1 MVREGAL
8 ERWMSLEMGKMRDG
22 IVTQARPLHELLL
35 EERPQATTRGG
46 LPHPF
51 DRAMLQRFHDALP
64 PLARRRL
71 RLPVTFYV
79 ESDLAD
85 EAYVTD
91 EAAIALLRAL
101 GEVPATLEPR
111 EGRLWLSHARARDV
125 SERWRNAFQFT
136 YL

>member
-1 MVREGAL
+1 MA
-8 ERWMSLEMGKMRDG
+8 LEMGKIRDA
-22 IVTQARPLHELLL
+22 IVTRPRPLHELIL
-35 EERPQATTRGG
+35 EDEPSAATRGG
-46 LPHPF
+46 FPHPF
-51 DRAMLQRFHDALP
+51 DKAMLRRFHETLS

-79 ESDLAD
+79 ESDLSD

-101 GEVPATLEPR
+101 GEVPASLEPR
-111 EGRLWLSHARARDV
+111 DGKLWMAHARARDV
-125 SERWRNAFQFT
+125 SERWRNAFQFS